1 MARIAVDAMGGDR
14 APGVVVEGAVRAFR
28 ELGVE
33 IVLVGD
39 EAEIR
44 PELARLG
51 AAGEAAIRVR
61 HTTQRIESC
70 EAAGQAIRRKTD
82 ASVRIAVELV
92 AAGEADAAVSA
103 GHSGAVLAA
112 SLLVL
117 GRLPAVLRPAVV
129 AFVPTPERPVALL
142 DAGANVD
149 VKALHLV
156 QFALIGEVYAR
167 RVLQLPKP
175 RVGLLSNGEE
185 PSKGTQLTRA
195 AADVLRRMPDIDFR
209 GYAEGS
215 DLFSGA
221 FDVVA
226 TDGFT
231 GNVVLKTMEG
241 MAVAFAELLRRSTA
255 VSPMA
260 RLGSMLLRPVF
271 DGVRRKLD
279 YAEYGA
285 APLIGCDGAVFLAH
299 GRSDARAIRNAIRA
313 AAGAAAID
321 VRDELTT
328 VCAAAAALLPED
340 AV

>member
-14 APGVVVEGAVRAFR
+14 APGVVVEGAVQASR
-28 ELGVE
+28 ELGIEV
-33 IVLVGD
+33 VLVGD
-39 EAEIR
+39 EGAIR
-44 PELARLG
+44 LELARLG
-51 AAGEAAIRVR
+51 AEGDRAIRIR
-61 HTTQRIESC
+61 HASQRIEPA
-70 EAAGQAIRRKTD
+70 EAAGQAVRRKAD
-82 ASVRIAVELV
+82 ASIRVAVELV
-92 AAGEADAAVSA
+92 AAGEADAVLSA
-103 GHSGAVLAA
+103 GHSGALLAA

-175 RVGLLSNGEE
+175 RVGVLSNGEE
-185 PSKGTQLTRA
+185 PSKGTQLTRTA
-195 AADVLRRMPDIDFR
+195 VETLRRIPDIDFR
-209 GYAEGS
+209 GYAEGR
-215 DLFSGA
+215 DLFSGE

-241 MAVAFAELLRRSTA
+241 QALAFGELLRRSTA
-255 VSPMA
+255 ASPMA
-260 RLGSMLLRPVF
+260 RLGSMLLRPAF
-271 DGVRRKLD
+271 DGIRRKLD
-279 YAEYGA
+279 WAEHGA
-285 APLIGCDGAVFLAH
+285 APLIGCDGSVFFTH
-299 GRSDARAIRNAIRA
+299 GRSDAWAIRNAIRA
-313 AAGAAAID
+313 AAEAGAID
-321 VRDELTT
+321 VREELSS

-340 AV
+340 